1 MEPSPALL
9 AIVGPTASGKGTLS
23 RALTGALG
31 AELLSVDSMKVYRGM
46 DIGTA
51 KPTRAMR
58 GAHAYHLLDLVDP
71 HESYSVADYLQ
82 AAARTEAEVAARGHK
97 ALFVGGTALYLKAL
111 RYGLFTDPGLDRE
124 YRQELA
130 AVADRAGTAALHLEL
145 ERVDPEAAGRIHPND
160 RKRLIRALEVLK
172 TTGRPISDHQTQ
184 FIGEGRSVRWVGL
197 RWSREDLIHR
207 IDARVDRMMEAGFL
221 DEVRRLEAAHA
232 FGETSG
238 EGIGYRELRAHLR
251 QEMPLDKAVEAIRI
265 RTRQFAR
272 RQATWFRSFKDI
284 HWLDRLAG
292 DDPEAGTEETLAVL
306 TRTA

>member
-1 MEPSPALL
+1 MNPSPNLL

-23 RALTGALG
+23 RALNRILD

-51 KPTRAMR
+51 KPTKAMR
-58 GAHAYHLLDLVDP
+58 TAHAYHLLDLVDP
-71 HESYSVADYLQ
+71 RESYSVADYLQ
-82 AAARTEAEVAARGHK
+82 AAARCEAEVLARGCV

-111 RYGLFTDPGLDRE
+111 RHGLFADPGLDLE
-124 YRQELA
+124 YRKALA
-130 AVADRAGTAALHLEL
+130 ARADRAGTAALHLEL
-145 ERVDPEAAGRIHPND
+145 KRVDPEAAARIHPND
-160 RKRLIRALEVLK
+160 RKRLIRALEVLR

-184 FIGEGRSVRWVGL
+184 FKGEGRAVRWVGL
-197 RWSREDLIHR
+197 RWSREDLIGR
-207 IDARVDRMMEAGFL
+207 IDARVNRMMETGFL
-221 DEVRRLEAAHA
+221 EEVRRLEEAHA

-251 QEMPLDKAVEAIRI
+251 REISLDEAVDATRL

-272 RQATWFRSFKDI
+272 RQATWFRSFQDI
-284 HWLDRLAG
+284 HWLDMKAG
-292 DDPEAGTEETLAVL
+292 DDPEARAEEALAVL